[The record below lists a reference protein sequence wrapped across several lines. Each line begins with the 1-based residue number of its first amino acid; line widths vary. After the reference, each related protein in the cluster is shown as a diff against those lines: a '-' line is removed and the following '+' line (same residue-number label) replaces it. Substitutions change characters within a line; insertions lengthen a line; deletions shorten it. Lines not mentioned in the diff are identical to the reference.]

1 MINKYLGERI
11 TEEGVIIRTILNSK
25 TGSVY
30 SNRMAIKSKQ

>member
-11 TEEGVIIRTILNSK
+11 TEEGVIIRTILNLK